1 MHRFLVQSF
10 TEFFGIDGRVWAT
23 LGLLLFRPGALTR
36 AYLDGQRRRYLRP
49 LRVYLS
55 STLLFFFLLS
65 VLDPVGRLE
74 GVLVDRDG
82 LADSTMTAGAYVA
95 YLDDRLAEE
104 DAELEDQRVLV
115 DSLRARVDSLEA
127 AFLSDSLAGR
137 LGVSDS
143 LDQALETQADARDD
157 LDDEVRDLDRMES
170 SVSDR
175 RLAWQY
181 EQAARYPA
189 DSLIEPVDLTT
200 ASEIVLRDPDDEPDI
215 QLGTFEETL
224 GRGRAYERLKTART
238 TEARIEAGLD
248 LTRAA
253 IGKIPV
259 VLFLMLPV
267 FALLLKMIYVRRG
280 WYYSEHL
287 VFGLHTHAFAFLVFS
302 VIAGL
307 AALFSGRTWA
317 GVLAVALYVVIP
329 VYFILAQR
337 RVYGQGW
344 IKTILKAGVL
354 GWTYLIVLTVFGITL
369 AVLLAFF
376 G

>member
-104 DAELEDQRVLV
+104 DAELEDQRVIV
-115 DSLRARVDSLEA
+115 DSLRARVDSLES

-307 AALFSGRTWA
+307 AALFSGQTWA